1 MPDDPPFIADAHND
15 LLMELVVRRHEPN
28 PFGRYWLPPL
38 RAGGVR
44 LQVVPVYSD
53 PVAPRAAALRR
64 AIGQIAAY
72 QRALA
77 QNPADVVRVARARH
91 VAALADDDRVGL
103 LLSVEGAEPWEADD
117 DLADDFW
124 DLGVRMAGLTWN
136 YRNAFADGVAEPPD
150 GGLSARGAR
159 LVERLVG
166 RGVILDLSHAS
177 ERTFRDVLS
186 ISGDAP
192 VLVSHAA
199 CRACC
204 ETPRNLS
211 DSQLEALAERGGVL
225 GIMTLPFVIDPA
237 NPTLDRVV
245 DHVDHAVAVMG
256 IEHVALG
263 GDFFRQTGRAGVA
276 GPVGGDGVIPADLSD
291 DDAIEG
297 LAGPEDYPHL
307 VEALR
312 RRGYAG
318 ERLAAI
324 LGGNLSEF
332 LQRSLPV

>member
-1 MPDDPPFIADAHND
+1 VTADLFLADAHND
-15 LLMELVVRRHEPN
+15 LLIELVLRREEEN

-53 PVAPRAAALRR
+53 PVAPRSDALRR

-77 QNPADVVRVARARH
+77 QNPGDAVRVARARH
-91 VAALADDDRVGL
+91 VTALADDDRVGL

-117 DLADDFW
+117 DLADEFW

-136 YRNAFADGVAEPPD
+136 YRNAYADGVAEPAT
-150 GGLSARGAR
+150 GGLSGRGVR
-159 LVERLVG
+159 LVERLVA
-166 RGVILDLSHAS
+166 RGVILDLAHAS
-177 ERTFRDVLS
+177 EQTFRDVLDV
-186 ISGDAP
+186 SGDAP

-204 ETPRNLS
+204 DTPRNL
-211 DSQLEALAERGGVL
+211 DDTQLEALAARGGVL
-225 GIMTLPFVIDPA
+225 GIMLLPFVIDGWS
-237 NPTLDRVV
+237 PTLDRVV
-245 DHVDHAVAVMG
+245 DHIDHAVAVMG

-263 GDFFRQTGRAGVA
+263 GDFFRQIGRAGVA
-276 GPVGGDGVIPADLSD
+276 GPIGGDGIIPVDMSS
-291 DDAIEG
+291 DDAIDG
-297 LAGPEDYPHL
+297 LAGPEHYPNL

-312 RRGYAG
+312 RRGYEG

-324 LGGNLSEF
+324 LGANLGGF
-332 LQRSLPV
+332 LERTLPA

>member
-1 MPDDPPFIADAHND
+1 MTADAFIADAHND
-15 LLMELVVRRHEPN
+15 LLMELVLRRNEDN
-28 PFGRYWLPPL
+28 PFGRHWLPPL

-53 PVAPRAAALRR
+53 PVAPRAEALRR

-77 QNPADVVRVARARH
+77 QNRANAVRVARARH

-117 DLADDFW
+117 DLADEFW

-136 YRNAFADGVAEPPD
+136 YRNAFADGVAEPST
-150 GGLSARGAR
+150 GGLSGRGVR
-159 LVERLVG
+159 LVERLVA
-166 RGVILDLSHAS
+166 RGVILDLAHAS
-177 ERTFRDVLS
+177 EQTFRDVLDV
-186 ISGDAP
+186 SGDAP

-204 ETPRNLS
+204 DTPRNLH
-211 DSQLEALAERGGVL
+211 DTQLEALAERGGVL
-225 GIMTLPFVIDPA
+225 GIMVLPFVIDTE

-245 DHVDHAVAVMG
+245 DHIDHAVAVMG

-263 GDFFRQTGRAGVA
+263 GDFFRQIARAGA
-276 GPVGGDGVIPADLSD
+276 PSPVGGDGVIPADMSD
-291 DDAIEG
+291 EDAVEG
-297 LAGPEDYPHL
+297 LAGPEDYPNL
-307 VEALR
+307 VATLR
-312 RRGYAG
+312 RRGYEG
-318 ERLAAI
+318 DRLAAI
-324 LGGNLSEF
+324 LGGNLSGF
-332 LQRSLPV
+332 LERSLPV